1 MPRLRHVEPYA
12 APGYTR
18 VRRGRGF
25 AFVHVDGSAASRG
38 ERARILEL
46 AVPPAWEQVWIADAA
61 NAHILAVGVDAAGR
75 RQYIY
80 HPAWRERQD
89 AEKFDRML
97 ELARRLPAARRAS
110 ALDLALPDLP
120 RERVLA
126 AAFRTLELGAIRVGS
141 EESLA
146 GFRSRGLTTL
156 LVRNATLDG
165 ETVRLRF
172 QAKGGIRQDLRFTD
186 AALAGFVDRTRERSS
201 AGRLY
206 AWLDGRRFRALGPS
220 DVNEHIRLQT
230 GGDFTAKDFRTLRG
244 TITAAERLAQLGP
257 ATTKRARDASVRDA
271 IEQTS
276 LVLGNTPTIAK
287 GSYIDPRVIAA
298 YELDRTISLRGGRER
313 ALLDLLGEDAD

>member
-1 MPRLRHVEPYA
+1 MPRLRHVEPYT

-25 AFVHVDGSAASRG
+25 GFVHSDGTAPSRAERTRIVD
-38 ERARILEL
+38 L
-46 AVPPAWEQVWIADAA
+46 AVPPAWEQVWIADVA

-75 RQYIY
+75 RQYVY

-89 AEKFDRML
+89 LEKFDRML
-97 ELARRLPAARRAS
+97 DLARRLPDARRAT
-110 ALDLALPDLP
+110 ARDLALPDLP

-156 LVRNATLDG
+156 LVRNATVDDD
-165 ETVRLRF
+165 TVRLRF
-172 QAKGGIRQDLRFTD
+172 RAKGGIRQDLSIAD
-186 AALAGFVDRTRERSS
+186 AALAGFVDRACERSS

-206 AWLDGRRFRALGPS
+206 AWMDGRRFRAVGPS
-220 DVNEHIRLQT
+220 DVNEHIRSRT

-244 TITAAERLAQLGP
+244 TVTAAERLAELGP
-257 ATTKRARDASVRDA
+257 ASTRRARDLAVRDA

-276 LVLGNTPTIAK
+276 RVLGNTPTIAK

-298 YELDRTISLRGGRER
+298 YELDRTISLRGSRER
-313 ALLDLLGEDAD
+313 ALLDLLGEG